1 VFSEVQLCKVPS
13 VLELVRSEVVCISD
27 SQALHLKEVVEDE
40 VGVHS
45 NLCEVKLFT
54 YQTDN
59 HSDNGNITLAV
70 DWLV

>member
-1 VFSEVQLCKVPS
+1 MFSEVQLCKVPS

-45 NLCEVKLFT
+45 NLCEVK
-54 YQTDN
+54 
-59 HSDNGNITLAV
+59 
-70 DWLV
+70 